1 MSIDFEERLRSEM
14 AAVEV
19 RPRPGLVREAY
30 RGHQR
35 RRRVTRAVAAAG
47 TAAVA
52 ASGTAAGLTATASG
66 GTGAVPAETA
76 AYVVSHVTSALSG
89 SGEIASMYTQYTLD
103 GTPSRNLDGPS
114 WMYGDQS
121 RQTYLTPA
129 GQPDIDTGTTQTSY
143 GDVQLVVNYPARTWD
158 RLVDRHQ
165 VSNAAPPDICSAVG
179 RKEIIRGQDFAS
191 DPKAQIEAGLGC
203 GVLALAGHQR
213 IDGIDALTLVAQ
225 LNDPLGK
232 PFLTLTL
239 WVNPSTY
246 LPVEAKLDTHGHM
259 FSGASTHRDSKG
271 DIVVVPIRSITVTF
285 TWLPPTRADLALLTP
300 PIPAGFRQVSGE
312 S

>member
-1 MSIDFEERLRSEM
+1 MSIDFEERLRSAM

-30 RGHQR
+30 RDCQR

-52 ASGTAAGLTATASG
+52 AGGTAAGLGATAG
-66 GTGAVPAETA
+66 GAGAVPAETT

-89 SGEIASMYTQYTLD
+89 SGEIAYMYTHYTLG
-103 GTPSRNLDGPS
+103 GTTSRNLDGPS
-114 WMYGDQS
+114 WKYGDQS
-121 RQTYLTPA
+121 RQTDLTPT

-143 GDVQLVVNYPARTWD
+143 GDVQLVVNYPARTWA
-158 RLVDRHQ
+158 RLVDRYQ
-165 VSNAAPPDICSAVG
+165 VSNAAPPNICGAVG
-179 RKEIIRGQDFAS
+179 REAIIRGQDFAS

-203 GVLALAGHQR
+203 GVLTLAGHQR

-225 LNDPLGK
+225 LNDPSGK

-246 LPVEAKLDTHGHM
+246 LPVEAKLDTHGHVY
-259 FSGASTHRDSKG
+259 SDASTHRDSKG
-271 DIVVVPIRSITVTF
+271 DIVAVPIRDITVTF
-285 TWLPPTRADLALLTP
+285 TWLPPTRANLALLTP
-300 PIPAGFRQVSGE
+300 PIPAGFRQVSE
-312 S
+312 EP